1 MLIVYLTSILIAA
14 APIMVP
20 ADESNPRLKLIERN
34 VFDVS
39 LEPDL
44 RKILVNDLTDIG
56 TEAAQSIL
64 VRAIQSAEESV
75 ALSTLEAIAE
85 MNDPPRGVIEPI
97 VERWLRNGD
106 STLATPLLSALT
118 RYGSDSVTIL
128 EAACNVERPLEQ
140 RRRAVQALSV
150 FAGGEGARVLI
161 ALANSEDHEDIRLEV
176 FDGLRSLWSRLAP
189 NRPITTNLGNPQAWI
204 PILTPNG
211 SECRLENERRVE
223 AEEERERFA
232 ASLMQSRA
240 TIYNLLPEAER
251 ASQLREDL
259 SSGVPPIRRAAMIR
273 IDERLQDGISPSDPI
288 TSALMTA
295 LDDSD
300 EANKILA
307 ASVLSKVN
315 PQSTAIA
322 IADRLEMQRTSV
334 IQQWGVHLIRNPVE
348 EAALPALGLLRNQVG
363 SEEVGVGVLLA
374 LDRTTSLRDLFNVQQ
389 RSSLQDWLDRY
400 LANGA
405 PSPEAMKLRARMS
418 GEKFR
423 ESLRQQLRSPDEK
436 RSLHAAWGL
445 AELGAVSELSPRSDA
460 VFQVE
465 PWLTACLNH
474 SPSGGFVD
482 QAFVVDLL
490 DVEQINQLVSL
501 KLKPKWELAVVHLA
515 RRTNPNQLYKT
526 DLLLEQVL
534 GMEAA
539 RVRRELFDQEHWDSW
554 ILPRLTDDPTAR
566 DLSIRS
572 AARALARVGRSTE
585 AKALADNFMNSAAAK
600 NDVLLELAL
609 RQSYWNTAES
619 QESKSNWVRVLGSC
633 DTIDQQVRPALVELA
648 KTMAINN
655 DGLDVGP
662 VVDHLDA
669 TVSLILVQDDV
680 QLSELEVWQ
689 PIVDRLPNE
698 TQVRWAER
706 LAAMTPVPI
715 EDSTREEATESQ
727 SAAADSETNA
737 PRDPESSAVPTEP
750 SSPVDPER

>member
-1 MLIVYLTSILIAA
+1 MLIAA
-14 APIMVP
+14 APMMVP
-20 ADESNPRLKLIERN
+20 ADEENPRLKLIERN

-39 LEPDL
+39 LEPEL
-44 RKILVNDLTDIG
+44 RKISVIDLTDIN
-56 TEAAQSIL
+56 TEAAQAIL
-64 VRAIQSAEESV
+64 VRAIQSSEESV

-85 MNDPPRGVIEPI
+85 INDPPRDVIEPI

-128 EAACNVERPLEQ
+128 EAACNVDRPLEQ

-150 FAGGEGARVLI
+150 FAGGEGASVLI
-161 ALANSEDHEDIRLEV
+161 ALANSEIHEDIRLEV
-176 FDGLRSLWSRLAP
+176 FDGLRSLWRRLAP
-189 NRPITTNLGNPQAWI
+189 NRPITTNLSNPQAWI

-232 ASLMQSRA
+232 ASLMRSRS
-240 TIYNLLPEAER
+240 TIYNLLPETER
-251 ASQLREDL
+251 TSQLRADL
-259 SSGVPPIRRAAMIR
+259 SSDVAPIRRAAMIR
-273 IDERLQDGISPSDPI
+273 IDERLRDGISPSDPI
-288 TSALMTA
+288 AAALMTG

-334 IQQWGVHLIRNPVE
+334 IQQWGVHLIRNPVK

-374 LDRTTSLRDLFNVQQ
+374 LDRATNLRDLFDGQQ

-405 PSPEAMKLRARMS
+405 PSPEAIKLRARMS

-423 ESLRQQLRSPDEK
+423 ELLRQQLRSPDQP
-436 RSLHAAWGL
+436 RAQHAAWGL
-445 AELGAVSELSPRSDA
+445 AELGDVSELSPRSEA
-460 VFQVE
+460 IFQVE

-474 SPSGGFVD
+474 NPSGGFVD

-515 RRTNPNQLYKT
+515 RRTNPNQLYNT

-554 ILPRLTDDPTAR
+554 ILPRLTDDPTTR

-572 AARALARVGRSTE
+572 VARTLARVGRGVE
-585 AKALADNFMNSAAAK
+585 AKGLAENFMNSEAAK

-609 RQSYWNTAES
+609 RQSYWSTAES

-633 DTIDQQVRPALVELA
+633 DTTDQQVRPALVELA
-648 KTMAINN
+648 KAMATANS
-655 DGLDVGP
+655 DLDIGP
-662 VVDHLDA
+662 VLDHLDA
-669 TVSLILVQDDV
+669 TVCSILAKDTVD
-680 QLSELEVWQ
+680 LSQLEVWQ
-689 PIVDRLPNE
+689 AIVDRLPNE

-706 LAAMTPVPI
+706 LAGMTPAPI
-715 EDSTREEATESQ
+715 EDPAPDEAPELQ
-727 SAAADSETNA
+727 SEADDSEANT
-737 PRDPESSAVPTEP
+737 PSDPEPASIPPDPTSLTDP
-750 SSPVDPER
+750 TAPINPER

>member
-1 MLIVYLTSILIAA
+1 LIVFLTSLLIAA
-14 APIMVP
+14 TPHLVP
-20 ADESNPRLKLIERN
+20 TDESNPRLKLIERN
-34 VFDVS
+34 VFDAT

-44 RKILVNDLTDIG
+44 RKISVNDLTEIG
-56 TEAAQSIL
+56 TEAALSIL
-64 VRAIQSAEESV
+64 VRAVQSAEESV

-85 MNDPPRGVIEPI
+85 MDNPPRDVIEPI
-97 VERWLRNGD
+97 LERWLRNGT

-118 RYGSDSVTIL
+118 RYGSDSVAML

-140 RRRAVQALSV
+140 RRRAIFALSV
-150 FAGGEGARVLI
+150 FAGGEGATVLI

-189 NRPITTNLGNPQAWI
+189 NRPITTNLSNPQAWI

-211 SECRLENERRVE
+211 SECQLENQRRVE

-232 ASLMQSRA
+232 ASLMRSRS

-251 ASQLREDL
+251 ASQLRDDL
-259 SSGVPPIRRAAMIR
+259 SSDVAPIRRAAMLR
-273 IDERLQDGISPSDPI
+273 IDERLRDGISPSDPI
-288 TSALMTA
+288 ATALMTT

-307 ASVLSKVN
+307 ANILSKVN
-315 PQSTAIA
+315 PQSTAVA
-322 IADRLEMQRTSV
+322 IANRLEMQRTSV
-334 IQQWGVHLIRNPVE
+334 IQQWGVHLTRTPVK

-374 LDRTTSLRDLFNVQQ
+374 LDRVSSLRDLFNSQQ
-389 RSSLQDWLDRY
+389 KSSLQDWLDRY

-405 PSPEAMKLRARMS
+405 PSPEAIKLRARMS

-423 ESLRQQLRSPDEK
+423 ESLRQQLRSTDQF

-445 AELGAVSELSPRSDA
+445 AELGSVSDLSPRSKTN
-460 VFQVE
+460 FQVE

-474 SPSGGFVD
+474 DPSGGFVD
-482 QAFVVDLL
+482 QAFVMDLL
-490 DVEQINQLVSL
+490 EAEQINQLVSL

-515 RRTNPNQLYKT
+515 RRANPIQLYST
-526 DLLLEQVL
+526 DLSLERVL

-554 ILPRLTDDPTAR
+554 ILSRLTNDPTTR
-566 DLSIRS
+566 DLSIRNV
-572 AARALARVGRSTE
+572 ARALARVGRSAE
-585 AKALADNFMNSAAAK
+585 AKALAENFMNSETAK

-633 DTIDQQVRPALVELA
+633 DPNDQQVRPALFELA
-648 KTMAINN
+648 KAMAISN

-662 VVDHLDA
+662 LVDHLDA
-669 TVSLILVQDDV
+669 AVIAILAEEDAKLV
-680 QLSELEVWQ
+680 ELEVWQ
-689 PIVDRLPNE
+689 VIVDQLPNE

-706 LAAMTPVPI
+706 LAALTPVSAD
-715 EDSTREEATESQ
+715 DSVPTEYPDLAPS
-727 SAAADSETNA
+727 AADSEA
-737 PRDPESSAVPTEP
+737 GSSRIPKPSPPLASPDPEN
-750 SSPVDPER
+750 

>member
-1 MLIVYLTSILIAA
+1 MLIAA
-14 APIMVP
+14 APMMVP
-20 ADESNPRLKLIERN
+20 ADEENPRLKLIERN

-39 LEPDL
+39 LEPEL
-44 RKILVNDLTDIG
+44 RKISVIDLTDIN
-56 TEAAQSIL
+56 TEAAQAIL
-64 VRAIQSAEESV
+64 VRAIQSSEESV

-85 MNDPPRGVIEPI
+85 INDPPRDVIEPI

-150 FAGGEGARVLI
+150 FAGGEGASVLI
-161 ALANSEDHEDIRLEV
+161 ALANSEIHEDIRLEV
-176 FDGLRSLWSRLAP
+176 FDGLRSLWRRLAP
-189 NRPITTNLGNPQAWI
+189 NRPITTNLSNPQAWI

-232 ASLMQSRA
+232 ASLMRSRS
-240 TIYNLLPEAER
+240 TIYNLLPETER
-251 ASQLREDL
+251 TSQLRADL
-259 SSGVPPIRRAAMIR
+259 SSDVAPIRRAAMIR
-273 IDERLQDGISPSDPI
+273 IDERLRDGISPSDPI
-288 TSALMTA
+288 AAALMTG

-334 IQQWGVHLIRNPVE
+334 IQQWGVHLIRNPVK

-374 LDRTTSLRDLFNVQQ
+374 LDRATNLRDLFDGQQ

-405 PSPEAMKLRARMS
+405 PSPEAIKLRARMS

-423 ESLRQQLRSPDEK
+423 ELLRQQLRSPDQP
-436 RSLHAAWGL
+436 RAQHAAWGL
-445 AELGAVSELSPRSDA
+445 AELGDVSELSPRSEA
-460 VFQVE
+460 IFQVE

-474 SPSGGFVD
+474 NPSGGFVD

-515 RRTNPNQLYKT
+515 RRTNPNQLYNT

-554 ILPRLTDDPTAR
+554 ILPRLTDDPTTR

-572 AARALARVGRSTE
+572 VARTLARVGRGVE
-585 AKALADNFMNSAAAK
+585 AKGLAENFMNSEAAK

-609 RQSYWNTAES
+609 RQSYWSTAES

-633 DTIDQQVRPALVELA
+633 DTTDQQVRPALLELA
-648 KTMAINN
+648 KAMATANS
-655 DGLDVGP
+655 DLDIGP
-662 VVDHLDA
+662 VLDHLDA
-669 TVSLILVQDDV
+669 TVCSILAKDTVD
-680 QLSELEVWQ
+680 LSQLEVWQ
-689 PIVDRLPNE
+689 AIVDRLPNE

-706 LAAMTPVPI
+706 LAGMTPAPI
-715 EDSTREEATESQ
+715 EDPAPDEAPELQ
-727 SAAADSETNA
+727 SEADDSEANT
-737 PRDPESSAVPTEP
+737 PSDPEPASIPPDPTSLTDP
-750 SSPVDPER
+750 TAPINPER

>member
-1 MLIVYLTSILIAA
+1 MLIAA
-14 APIMVP
+14 APMMVP
-20 ADESNPRLKLIERN
+20 ADEENPRLKLIERN

-39 LEPDL
+39 LEPEL
-44 RKILVNDLTDIG
+44 RKISVIDLTDIN
-56 TEAAQSIL
+56 TEAAQAIL
-64 VRAIQSAEESV
+64 VRAIQSSEESV

-85 MNDPPRGVIEPI
+85 INDPPRDVIEPI

-128 EAACNVERPLEQ
+128 EAACNVERPLKQ

-150 FAGGEGARVLI
+150 FAGGEGASVLI
-161 ALANSEDHEDIRLEV
+161 ALANSAIHEDIRLEV
-176 FDGLRSLWSRLAP
+176 FDGLRSLWRRLAP
-189 NRPITTNLGNPQAWI
+189 NRPITTNLSNPQAWI

-232 ASLMQSRA
+232 ASLMRSRS
-240 TIYNLLPEAER
+240 TIYNLLPETER
-251 ASQLREDL
+251 TSQLRADL
-259 SSGVPPIRRAAMIR
+259 SSDVAPIRRAAMIR
-273 IDERLQDGISPSDPI
+273 IDERLRDGISPSDPI
-288 TSALMTA
+288 AAALMTG

-334 IQQWGVHLIRNPVE
+334 IQQWGVHLIRNPVK

-374 LDRTTSLRDLFNVQQ
+374 LDRATNLRDLFDGQQ

-405 PSPEAMKLRARMS
+405 PSPEAIKLRARMS

-423 ESLRQQLRSPDEK
+423 ELLRQQLRSPDQP
-436 RSLHAAWGL
+436 RAQHAAWGL
-445 AELGAVSELSPRSDA
+445 AELGDVSELSPRSEA
-460 VFQVE
+460 IFQVE

-474 SPSGGFVD
+474 NPSGGFVD

-515 RRTNPNQLYKT
+515 RRTNPNQLYNT

-554 ILPRLTDDPTAR
+554 ILPRLTDDPTTR

-572 AARALARVGRSTE
+572 VARTLARVGRGVE
-585 AKALADNFMNSAAAK
+585 AKGLAENFMNSEAAK

-609 RQSYWNTAES
+609 RQSYWSTAES

-633 DTIDQQVRPALVELA
+633 DTTDQQVRPALVELA
-648 KTMAINN
+648 KAMATANS
-655 DGLDVGP
+655 DLDIGP
-662 VVDHLDA
+662 VLDHLDA
-669 TVSLILVQDDV
+669 TVCSILAKDTVD
-680 QLSELEVWQ
+680 LSQLEVWQ
-689 PIVDRLPNE
+689 AIVDRLPNE

-706 LAAMTPVPI
+706 LAGMTPAPI
-715 EDSTREEATESQ
+715 EDPAPDEAPELQ
-727 SAAADSETNA
+727 SEADDSEANT
-737 PRDPESSAVPTEP
+737 PSDPEPASIPPDPTSLTDP
-750 SSPVDPER
+750 TAPINPER

>member
-1 MLIVYLTSILIAA
+1 MLIAA
-14 APIMVP
+14 APMMVP
-20 ADESNPRLKLIERN
+20 ADEENPRLKLIERN

-39 LEPDL
+39 LEPEL
-44 RKILVNDLTDIG
+44 RKISVIDLTDIN
-56 TEAAQSIL
+56 TEAAQAIL
-64 VRAIQSAEESV
+64 VRAIQSSEESV

-85 MNDPPRGVIEPI
+85 INDPPRDVIEPI

-150 FAGGEGARVLI
+150 FAGGEGASVLI
-161 ALANSEDHEDIRLEV
+161 ALANSEIHEDIRLEV
-176 FDGLRSLWSRLAP
+176 FDGLRSLWRRLAP
-189 NRPITTNLGNPQAWI
+189 NRPITTNLSNPQAWI

-211 SECRLENERRVE
+211 TECRLENERRVE

-232 ASLMQSRA
+232 ASLMRSRS
-240 TIYNLLPEAER
+240 TIYNLLPETER
-251 ASQLREDL
+251 TSQLRADL
-259 SSGVPPIRRAAMIR
+259 SSDVAPIRRAAMIR
-273 IDERLQDGISPSDPI
+273 IDERLRDGISPSDPI
-288 TSALMTA
+288 AAALMTG

-334 IQQWGVHLIRNPVE
+334 IQQWGVHLIRNPVK

-374 LDRTTSLRDLFNVQQ
+374 LDRATNLRDLFDGQQ

-405 PSPEAMKLRARMS
+405 PSPEAIKLRARMS

-423 ESLRQQLRSPDEK
+423 ELLRQQLRSPDQP
-436 RSLHAAWGL
+436 RAQHAAWGL
-445 AELGAVSELSPRSDA
+445 AELGDVSELSPRSEA
-460 VFQVE
+460 IFQVE

-474 SPSGGFVD
+474 NPSGGFVD

-515 RRTNPNQLYKT
+515 RRTNPNQLYNT

-554 ILPRLTDDPTAR
+554 ILPRLTDDPTTR

-572 AARALARVGRSTE
+572 VARTLARVGRGVE
-585 AKALADNFMNSAAAK
+585 AKGLAENFMNSEAAK

-609 RQSYWNTAES
+609 RQSYWSTAES

-633 DTIDQQVRPALVELA
+633 DTTDQQVRPALVELA
-648 KTMAINN
+648 KAMATANS
-655 DGLDVGP
+655 DLDIGP
-662 VVDHLDA
+662 VLDHLDA
-669 TVSLILVQDDV
+669 TVCSILAKDTVD
-680 QLSELEVWQ
+680 LSQLEVWQ
-689 PIVDRLPNE
+689 AIVDRLPNE

-706 LAAMTPVPI
+706 LAGMTPAPI
-715 EDSTREEATESQ
+715 EDPAPDEAPELQ
-727 SAAADSETNA
+727 SEADDSEANT
-737 PRDPESSAVPTEP
+737 PSDPEPASIPPDPTSLTDP
-750 SSPVDPER
+750 TAPVNPER

>member
-1 MLIVYLTSILIAA
+1 MLIAFLTSLLIAA
-14 APIMVP
+14 TPHLVP

-34 VFDVS
+34 VFDAT

-44 RKILVNDLTDIG
+44 RKISVNDLTDIG
-56 TEAAQSIL
+56 SEAALSIL
-64 VRAIQSAEESV
+64 IRAIQSAEETV

-85 MNDPPRGVIEPI
+85 MNNPPRDVIEPI
-97 VERWLRNGD
+97 MERWLRNGN
-106 STLATPLLSALT
+106 SSLGPPLLSALT
-118 RYGSDSVTIL
+118 RYGGDSVTML
-128 EAACNVERPLEQ
+128 ETACDGARPLEQ
-140 RRRAVQALSV
+140 RRRAVFALSV
-150 FAGGEGARVLI
+150 FAGGEGATVLI

-189 NRPITTNLGNPQAWI
+189 NRPITTNLSNPQAWI

-211 SECRLENERRVE
+211 SECQLENQRRVE

-232 ASLMQSRA
+232 DSLMRSRS
-240 TIYNLLPEAER
+240 TIYNLLPEGER
-251 ASQLREDL
+251 ASQLRDDL
-259 SSGVPPIRRAAMIR
+259 SSDVAPIRRAAMIR
-273 IDERLQDGISPSDPI
+273 IDERLRDGISPSDPI
-288 TSALMTA
+288 ATALMTT

-307 ASVLSKVN
+307 ASILSKVN
-315 PQSTAIA
+315 PQSTAVA
-322 IADRLEMQRTSV
+322 IANRLEMQRTSV
-334 IQQWGVHLIRNPVE
+334 IQQWGVHLTRTPVV

-374 LDRTTSLRDLFNVQQ
+374 LDRVSSLRNLFNSQQ
-389 RSSLQDWLDRY
+389 KSSLQDWLDRY

-405 PSPEAMKLRARMS
+405 PTPEAIKLRARMS

-423 ESLRQQLRSPDEK
+423 ESLRQQLRSTDQQ

-445 AELGAVSELSPRSDA
+445 AELGAVSDLSPRSETS
-460 VFQVE
+460 FQVE

-474 SPSGGFVD
+474 KPSGGFVD
-482 QAFVVDLL
+482 QAFVKDLL
-490 DVEQINQLVSL
+490 DAEQINQLVSL

-515 RRTNPNQLYKT
+515 RRTNPNQLYNT

-572 AARALARVGRSTE
+572 VSRALARVGRSAE
-585 AKALADNFMNSAAAK
+585 AKALAENFMNSEAAK

-609 RQSYWNTAES
+609 RQGYWNTAES
-619 QESKSNWVRVLGSC
+619 QESKSNWVRVLASS
-633 DTIDQQVRPALVELA
+633 DTADQQIRPALVELA
-648 KTMAINN
+648 KAMGTTN
-655 DGLDVGP
+655 DELDVSP
-662 VVDHLDA
+662 VVEHLDA
-669 TVSLILVQDDV
+669 TVRSALALDNV
-680 QLSELEVWQ
+680 ELDVWQ
-689 PIVDRLPNE
+689 AIVDRLPNE

-706 LAAMTPVPI
+706 LAALKPVQSEMSGSSEKPK
-715 EDSTREEATESQ
+715 SQ
-727 SAAADSETNA
+727 SETANLKGNKNDVPESPA
-737 PRDPESSAVPTEP
+737 PRA
-750 SSPVDPER
+750 PVDPED

>member
-1 MLIVYLTSILIAA
+1 MLIVFLTSLLIAA
-14 APIMVP
+14 APDMVP
-20 ADESNPRLKLIERN
+20 ADENNPRLKLIERN

-44 RKILVNDLTDIG
+44 RKISVNDLADIG

-64 VRAIQSAEESV
+64 VRAIQSAEETV

-85 MNDPPRGVIEPI
+85 MNDPPRDVIEPI
-97 VERWLRNGD
+97 MERWLRNGN

-118 RYGSDSVTIL
+118 RYGGDSVMML
-128 EAACNVERPLEQ
+128 EAACSLERPLDQ
-140 RRRAVQALSV
+140 RRRAVFALSV
-150 FAGGEGARVLI
+150 FAGGEGASVLI
-161 ALANSEDHEDIRLEV
+161 ALASSEAHEDIRLEV

-189 NRPITTNLGNPQAWI
+189 NRPITTNLSNPQAWI

-232 ASLMQSRA
+232 ASLMRSRS

-251 ASQLREDL
+251 ASQLRDDL
-259 SSGVPPIRRAAMIR
+259 SSDVAPIRRAAMIR
-273 IDERLQDGISPSDPI
+273 IDERLRDGISPSDPI
-288 TSALMTA
+288 AVALMTT

-307 ASVLSKVN
+307 ANILSKVN

-334 IQQWGVHLIRNPVE
+334 IQQWGVHLIRNPVK

-374 LDRTTSLRDLFNVQQ
+374 LDRTTSLRDLFNGQQ

-400 LANGA
+400 LAKGA
-405 PSPEAMKLRARMS
+405 PSPEAIKLRARMS

-423 ESLRQQLRSPDEK
+423 DLLRQQLRSPDQQ
-436 RSLHAAWGL
+436 RSLDAAWGL
-445 AELGAVSELSPRSDA
+445 AELGAVSELSPRSEA
-460 VFQVE
+460 NFQVE

-474 SPSGGFVD
+474 NPSGGFVD
-482 QAFVVDLL
+482 QDFVVDLL
-490 DVEQINQLVSL
+490 DVEQINQLVTL

-515 RRTNPNQLYKT
+515 RRTNPNQLYNT
-526 DLLLEQVL
+526 DLSLERVL

-554 ILPRLTDDPTAR
+554 ILPRLTDDPTTR

-572 AARALARVGRSTE
+572 VTRALARVGRSTE
-585 AKALADNFMNSAAAK
+585 AKALAENFMNSEAAK

-609 RQSYWNTAES
+609 RQSYWNTAKS
-619 QESKSNWVRVLGSC
+619 QESKSNWVRVLASC
-633 DTIDQQVRPALVELA
+633 DTVDQQVRPALIELA
-648 KTMAINN
+648 KAMATTN

-662 VVDHLDA
+662 AADHLDA
-669 TVSLILVQDDV
+669 TVRSILEQDDV
-680 QLSELEVWQ
+680 ELVELEVWQ
-689 PIVDRLPNE
+689 AIVDRLPSE

-706 LAAMTPVPI
+706 LAAKAPI
-715 EDSTREEATESQ
+715 PTQDSAPTEIPEPQ
-727 SAAADSETNA
+727 PEAADSKASA
-737 PRDPESSAVPTEP
+737 PRDPEPSTPSAPT
-750 SSPVDPER
+750 DPER

>member
-1 MLIVYLTSILIAA
+1 MLIAFLTSLLIAA
-14 APIMVP
+14 TPHLVP

-34 VFDVS
+34 VFDAT

-44 RKILVNDLTDIG
+44 RKISVNDLTDIG
-56 TEAAQSIL
+56 SEAALSIL
-64 VRAIQSAEESV
+64 IRAIQSAEESV

-85 MNDPPRGVIEPI
+85 MNNPPPDVIEPI
-97 VERWLRNGD
+97 MERWLRNGN
-106 STLATPLLSALT
+106 SSLGPPLLSALT
-118 RYGSDSVTIL
+118 RYGGDSVTML
-128 EAACNVERPLEQ
+128 ETACDVTRPLEQ
-140 RRRAVQALSV
+140 RRRAVFALSV
-150 FAGGEGARVLI
+150 FAGGEGATVLI

-189 NRPITTNLGNPQAWI
+189 NRPITTNLSNPQAWI

-211 SECRLENERRVE
+211 SECQLENQRRVE

-232 ASLMQSRA
+232 DSLMRSRS
-240 TIYNLLPEAER
+240 TIYNLLPEGER
-251 ASQLREDL
+251 ASQLRDDL
-259 SSGVPPIRRAAMIR
+259 SSDVAPIRRAAMIR
-273 IDERLQDGISPSDPI
+273 IDERLRDGISPSDPI
-288 TSALMTA
+288 ATALMTT

-307 ASVLSKVN
+307 ASILSKVN
-315 PQSTAIA
+315 PHSTAVA
-322 IADRLEMQRTSV
+322 IANRLEMQRTSV
-334 IQQWGVHLIRNPVE
+334 IQQWGVHLTRTPVV

-374 LDRTTSLRDLFNVQQ
+374 LDRVSSLRNLFNSQQ
-389 RSSLQDWLDRY
+389 KSSLQDWLDRY

-405 PSPEAMKLRARMS
+405 PTPEAIKLRARMS

-423 ESLRQQLRSPDEK
+423 ESLRQQLRSTDQQ

-445 AELGAVSELSPRSDA
+445 AELGAVSDLSPRSETS
-460 VFQVE
+460 FQVE

-474 SPSGGFVD
+474 NPSGGFVD
-482 QAFVVDLL
+482 QAFVKDLL
-490 DVEQINQLVSL
+490 DAEQINQLVSL

-515 RRTNPNQLYKT
+515 RRTNPNQLYNT
-526 DLLLEQVL
+526 DLSLERVL

-554 ILPRLTDDPTAR
+554 ILARLTDDPTTR
-566 DLSIRS
+566 DLSIRNV
-572 AARALARVGRSTE
+572 ARALVRVGRSTE
-585 AKALADNFMNSAAAK
+585 AKALAENFMNSEAAK

-633 DTIDQQVRPALVELA
+633 DPNDQQIRPALFELVQA
-648 KTMAINN
+648 MATSN

-669 TVSLILVQDDV
+669 AVLAILAEEDV
-680 QLSELEVWQ
+680 KLYELEVWQ
-689 PIVDRLPNE
+689 VIVDRLPNG
-698 TQVRWAER
+698 TQERWAER
-706 LAAMTPVPI
+706 LAALTPIPADDSVPTQI
-715 EDSTREEATESQ
+715 REPNPNAD
-727 SAAADSETNA
+727 DSEPLPTSA
-737 PRDPESSAVPTEP
+737 PTDPE
-750 SSPVDPER
+750 D

>member
-1 MLIVYLTSILIAA
+1 
-14 APIMVP
+14 MVP

-251 ASQLREDL
+251 ARQLRDDL

-334 IQQWGVHLIRNPVE
+334 IQQWGVHLIRNPVK

-405 PSPEAMKLRARMS
+405 PSPEAIKLRARMS

-572 AARALARVGRSTE
+572 AARALSRVGRSTE

-648 KTMAINN
+648 KTMAISN

-715 EDSTREEATESQ
+715 EDSTPEETTESQ

>member
-1 MLIVYLTSILIAA
+1 MLIAFLTSLLIAA
-14 APIMVP
+14 TPHLVP

-34 VFDVS
+34 VFDAT

-44 RKILVNDLTDIG
+44 RKISVNDLTDIG
-56 TEAAQSIL
+56 SEAALSIL
-64 VRAIQSAEESV
+64 IRAIQSAEESV

-85 MNDPPRGVIEPI
+85 MNNPPPDVIEPI
-97 VERWLRNGD
+97 MERWLRNGN
-106 STLATPLLSALT
+106 SSLGPPLLSALT
-118 RYGSDSVTIL
+118 RYGGDSVTML
-128 EAACNVERPLEQ
+128 ETACDVTRPLEQ
-140 RRRAVQALSV
+140 RRRAVFALSV
-150 FAGGEGARVLI
+150 FAGGEGATVLI

-189 NRPITTNLGNPQAWI
+189 NRPITTNLSNPQAWI

-211 SECRLENERRVE
+211 SECQLENQRRVE

-232 ASLMQSRA
+232 DSLMRSRS

-251 ASQLREDL
+251 ASQLRDDL
-259 SSGVPPIRRAAMIR
+259 SSDVAPIRRAAMIR
-273 IDERLQDGISPSDPI
+273 IDERLRDGISPSDPI
-288 TSALMTA
+288 ATALMTT

-307 ASVLSKVN
+307 ASILSKVN
-315 PQSTAIA
+315 PQSTAVA
-322 IADRLEMQRTSV
+322 IANRLEMQRTSV
-334 IQQWGVHLIRNPVE
+334 IQQWGVHLTRTPVV

-374 LDRTTSLRDLFNVQQ
+374 LDRVSSLRNLFNSQQ
-389 RSSLQDWLDRY
+389 KSSLQDWLDRY

-405 PSPEAMKLRARMS
+405 PSPEAIKLRARMS

-423 ESLRQQLRSPDEK
+423 ESLRQQLRSTDQQ

-445 AELGAVSELSPRSDA
+445 AELGAVSDLSPRSETS
-460 VFQVE
+460 FQVE

-474 SPSGGFVD
+474 NPSGGFVD
-482 QAFVVDLL
+482 QAFVKDLL
-490 DVEQINQLVSL
+490 DAEQINQLVSL

-515 RRTNPNQLYKT
+515 RRTNPNQLYNT
-526 DLLLEQVL
+526 DLSLERVL

-554 ILPRLTDDPTAR
+554 ILARLTDDPTTR
-566 DLSIRS
+566 DLSIRNV
-572 AARALARVGRSTE
+572 ARALVRVGRSTE
-585 AKALADNFMNSAAAK
+585 AKALAENFMNSEAAK

-633 DTIDQQVRPALVELA
+633 DPNDQQIRPALFELVQA
-648 KTMAINN
+648 MATSN

-669 TVSLILVQDDV
+669 AVLAILAEEDV
-680 QLSELEVWQ
+680 KLYELEVWQ
-689 PIVDRLPNE
+689 VIVDRLPNG
-698 TQVRWAER
+698 TQERWAER
-706 LAAMTPVPI
+706 LAALTPIPADDSVPTQI
-715 EDSTREEATESQ
+715 REPNPNAD
-727 SAAADSETNA
+727 DSEPLPTSA
-737 PRDPESSAVPTEP
+737 PTDPE
-750 SSPVDPER
+750 D

>member
-1 MLIVYLTSILIAA
+1 
-14 APIMVP
+14 MVP